1 MTDRREDGEIGAEE
15 GRTAMDPVPVKAQP
29 GRAEGADRSKR
40 SAEGPA
46 RPPRRPPTGDLR
58 RPDPTEPT
66 TVEESDR

>member
-1 MTDRREDGEIGAEE
+1 MTDRREGGEISDEE
-15 GRTAMDPVPVKAQP
+15 DGVAMDPVPVEAQP
-29 GRAEGADRSKR
+29 GRPQGADRSKR
-40 SAEGPA
+40 SEEGPA